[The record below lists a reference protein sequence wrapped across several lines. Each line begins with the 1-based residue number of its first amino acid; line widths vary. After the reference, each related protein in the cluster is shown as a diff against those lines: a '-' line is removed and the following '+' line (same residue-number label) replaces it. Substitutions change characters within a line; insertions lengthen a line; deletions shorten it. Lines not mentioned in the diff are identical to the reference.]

1 MVFSDVAGNE
11 HSKLVEIP
19 VELPTFKCNIQ
30 KRFPRSLQLKKCY
43 VTFKNRNLWFRF
55 EISMRDTSRDY
66 LMTNDEL
73 PAFTV
78 QLKIFTRFVFKLVCR
93 VSERSMR

>member
-1 MVFSDVAGNE
+1 M
-11 HSKLVEIP
+11 
-19 VELPTFKCNIQ
+19 
-30 KRFPRSLQLKKCY
+30 
-43 VTFKNRNLWFRF
+43 FKNRNLWFRF

-66 LMTNDEL
+66 LMTNDKL

-78 QLKIFTRFVFKLVCR
+78 QLKIFTGFVFKLVCR